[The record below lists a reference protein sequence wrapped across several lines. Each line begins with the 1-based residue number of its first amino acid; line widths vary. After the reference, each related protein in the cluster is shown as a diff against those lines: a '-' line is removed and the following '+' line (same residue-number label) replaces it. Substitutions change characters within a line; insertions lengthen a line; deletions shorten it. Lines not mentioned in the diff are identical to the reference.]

1 MASPQEMFNLAAGFD
16 PYGALRKGE
25 MQGQKF
31 DIQQAMLDEQT
42 KQIQADKAQESDL
55 AQQAQAP
62 GQPPL
67 AKMANQL
74 LPGAKLYNEDGSP
87 TTAGQMN
94 SVLLNAQNLA
104 KQGKMMGMQAS
115 LIEDPYQRTQAMAES
130 RRMIQ
135 SAQSDALKA
144 REMNDKVKSDSI
156 YAAATAQNQTQ
167 WDAAIQAYQDS
178 GLPLPQGIPLEYS
191 PENAKK
197 ITALAPAALQSKIND
212 DIIKRGRDARRE
224 VLDEL
229 LIRSK
234 IAKQRDGVEGDGIG
248 GKEYKDVK
256 GQLQGLRNYIPDSEI
271 KKLGAKEVPAVS
283 AKLEAAD
290 LTDELAQLIKE
301 NPKATG
307 VVGGFFQNFERFLP
321 DRYDA
326 ETSGESV
333 GQNINAQIDKLEAKG
348 KISGDEVSKARL
360 IAKKAVDVINA
371 RALAASGGNKILVAE
386 LRLQKDVLGL
396 DKLTPKSAP
405 YVYSEL
411 ASSDRKS
418 LKRYGIDTSTIKTN
432 VAPISREEAPT
443 EKGGPANIKSMAT
456 ESFGGYEPKK
466 YEYRVNPETKKLQ
479 RKLING

>member
-42 KQIQADKAQESDL
+42 KQIQADKTQESDL

-74 LPGAKLYNEDGSP
+74 IPGAKLYNEDGSP

-191 PENAKK
+191 SENAKK
-197 ITALAPAALQSKIND
+197 ITALAPAALQSKINND
-212 DIIKRGRDARRE
+212 LIKRSQDARTAKLQDIKLTKE
-224 VLDEL
+224 
-229 LIRSK
+229 
-234 IAKQRDGVEGDGIG
+234 IAKLQQNDGDGIG
-248 GKEYKDVK
+248 GKDYKDVK
-256 GQLQGLRNYIPDSEI
+256 GQLQGLRNYLPDSQI
-271 KKLGAKEVPAVS
+271 KILGAKEVPAVS

-432 VAPISREEAPT
+432 VAPISREEAPA

>member
-1 MASPQEMFNLAAGFD
+1 MAGQATELFNLASSFD
-16 PYGALRKGE
+16 PLSAYR
-25 MQGQKF
+25 QGQMTSQKF
-31 DIQQAMLDEQT
+31 DIEQAILDEQT
-42 KQIQADKAQESDL
+42 KEIESEKQAGL
-55 AQQAQAP
+55 AQQAGQP
-62 GQPPL
+62 GQPVPL
-67 AKMANQL
+67 AKMANQMI
-74 LPGAKLYNEDGSP
+74 PDAKLYNDDGTP
-87 TTAGQMN
+87 TIAGQMN
-94 SVLLNAQNLA
+94 DMMLNATKLA
-104 KQGKMMGMQAS
+104 KQSKMLGMQAS
-115 LIEDPYQRTQAMAES
+115 LIQDPYQRTQATAEA
-130 RRMIQ
+130 RRLGQ
-135 SAQSDALKA
+135 TAQNDAIKA
-144 REMNDKVKSDSI
+144 RELNDKIKSDSI
-156 YAAATAQNQTQ
+156 YAAAMAKDQLG
-167 WDAAIQAYQDS
+167 WDAALQAYQDS
-178 GLPLPQGIPLEYS
+178 GLPLPKGIPTEYS
-191 PENAKK
+191 PDNAKK
-197 ITALAPAALQSKIND
+197 IAALAPAALQSKIRND
-212 DIIKRGRDARRE
+212 QLKIQEDARRE
-224 VLDEL
+224 KREERAV
-229 LIRSK
+229 
-234 IAKQRDGVEGDGIG
+234 IAAEAKARNGDGGGIG
-248 GKEYKDVK
+248 GKEFKDVR
-256 GQLQGLRNYIPDSEI
+256 GQLVGLRNYLPDSQI
-271 KKLGAKEVPAVS
+271 KVLGAKEVPAVS

-290 LTDELAQLIKE
+290 LTDELAQLVRD

-371 RALAASGGNKILVAE
+371 RALAASGGSKILVAE

-432 VAPISREEAPT
+432 VAPISREEAPA